1 MTFGPLKFGYNRDD
15 RHNSR
20 HSFSPGRGNVCR
32 RIPVR
37 LLVLFGS
44 GRRSRRTRYT
54 SRPRRNGT
62 RGSSAFT
69 DDRKKGPQYYDE
81 AEE

>member
-1 MTFGPLKFGYNRDD
+1 MTFGLLKFGYNRDD

-20 HSFSPGRGNVCR
+20 H
-32 RIPVR
+32 
-37 LLVLFGS
+37 VLFGS
-44 GRRSRRTRYT
+44 GGRSRRTRYT
-54 SRPRRNGT
+54 SRPRGNGT